1 MDSVPCDLLWTGPLP
16 VFIQTFIKLKSC
28 KFTIKNTPSCIWNW
42 KNEEKPRVNHK
53 IPVPWACLWKR
64 TFGTFASKNFL
75 KYHVHH
81 CCFSCCC
88 LVLGRLVH
96 LEVPVVGDT
105 AQGDVQLTVTEE
117 LLGTQEHTHVADW
130 LTWRKMTALL
140 PSTNCKLHFSTKTTY
155 LGFCS
160 MWLQSTVWPETAS
173 FPFQMEAFG
182 PLDGRQS
189 GGSWCHSLKLE
200 HSVNLKLVTC

>member
-88 LVLGRLVH
+88 LVLRRLVH

-105 AQGDVQLTVTEE
+105 AQGDVQLTMTEE

-130 LTWRKMTALL
+130 LTWRKMTAYYPQLIANFIFLPRLHTLAFVRCDCKAQSDRKLL
-140 PSTNCKLHFSTKTTY
+140 PFHFKWKRSV
-155 LGFCS
+155 L
-160 MWLQSTVWPETAS
+160 W
-173 FPFQMEAFG
+173 MEG
-182 PLDGRQS
+182 NPGDHDVIP
-189 GGSWCHSLKLE
+189 W
-200 HSVNLKLVTC
+200 N